1 MVSLTALTFAILDHF
16 LRRIDAVE
24 SLQEASE
31 MVLKRKLLTR
41 GSLATAFHQ
50 AGQE

>member
-1 MVSLTALTFAILDHF
+1 MGEI
-16 LRRIDAVE
+16 E

-31 MVLKRKLLTR
+31 RDLKRKLLTL
-41 GSLATAFHQ
+41 GLDTAFHQ